1 GRSASV
7 ATQGGTSSSR
17 VRGSSSASSAGRGR
31 PGVAGGAAGAGP
43 SSAEGTLTPGGS
55 VAGREQW
62 PADALAE
69 VQRLK
74 TKISELTFLNG
85 LMQSRLAQLEGP
97 GRVPRH
103 VMTSLTAETP
113 RPDPDEMMFDEDDE
127 MDRPEP
133 IEEEVPAGFE

>member
-1 GRSASV
+1 LGA
-7 ATQGGTSSSR
+7 A
-17 VRGSSSASSAGRGR
+17 A
-31 PGVAGGAAGAGP
+31 AAGALDG
-43 SSAEGTLTPGGS
+43 SLTPGGS
-55 VAGREQW
+55 ISGRDW
-62 PADALAE
+62 PAEAVAE
-69 VQRLK
+69 VQRLR

-113 RPDPDEMMFDEDDE
+113 RPDPDEMLYDEDEE

-133 IEEEVPAGFE
+133 IEEEVPPGFE